1 MGPNLLV
8 GGRKISGR
16 VIGTYCLGFFDAAIT
31 SIHVKTGTSTLDLIR
46 LLKRRIK
53 SIVFQKIKIL
63 NTKYP
68 QYEIGRHTYGNP
80 EIRTWN
86 EGATLKIGAFCSI
99 ADGVKIFLG
108 GEHRVDWTTTYPFTA
123 LWEDARHIIGHPKT
137 KGDVVIGNDVW
148 IGSEA
153 VIMSGVHIGDGAVVG
168 ARAVVSKDIKPYA
181 VYAGNPA
188 RKVRN
193 RFNDT
198 TTEQLLT
205 LEWWN
210 FDDSEIIQML
220 PLMLSKDIDKFIRE
234 ANIIKKSKI
243 RH

>member
-1 MGPNLLV
+1 VELAG
-8 GGRKISGR
+8 
-16 VIGTYCLGFFDAAIT
+16 
-31 SIHVKTGTSTLDLIR
+31 

-53 SIVFQKIKIL
+53 RIAFRKFRRL
-63 NTKYP
+63 DHKYP

-80 EIRTWN
+80 KIRTWN

-99 ADGVKIFLG
+99 ADGVDIFLG
-108 GEHRVDWTTTYPFTA
+108 GEHRVDWATTYPFTA
-123 LWEDARHIIGHPKT
+123 LWEDARHIEGHPKT

-148 IGSEA
+148 IGSGA

-168 ARAVVSKDIKPYA
+168 ARAVVSTDIEPYA
-181 VYAGNPA
+181 IYAGNPA

-193 RFNDT
+193 RFDNGII
-198 TTEQLLT
+198 EQLLR

-210 FDDSEIIQML
+210 FDDSEIKQLL
-220 PLMLSKDIDKFIRE
+220 PLMLSKEIDAFLHE
-234 ANIIKKSKI
+234 ANRVKKHRM